1 MFRLAHSLP
10 SLKSS
15 HLEGRQ
21 KKIEEGSGKLELILL
36 NSLNKSHLSLSLEI
50 YFLVLANHRNDK
62 MSTNEFIRIQY
73 RT

>member
-36 NSLNKSHLSLSLEI
+36 NSLNKSHLLSLSLEI
-50 YFLVLANHRNDK
+50 YFLVLANHRNDINVDK
-62 MSTNEFIRIQY
+62 RVY
-73 RT
+73 